1 MALKKSIFEIVD
13 RHAKPGALLGTNTS
27 TLDID
32 EIAAVTARPQDVI
45 GLHFFSPAHVMKL
58 LEVVRGAKTSE
69 ASVARALRLAKAI
82 GKVAVAVGVC
92 DGFVGNRILGARE
105 AQARSLILEGASPQ
119 QVDGVLVRFGFP
131 MGSFEMQDMSGGVEL
146 LWRMRQAKGEVEPV
160 GDRLAELGR
169 FGQKAGKGY
178 YRYGEDGRKPLPD
191 PEVDAIIEEASRK
204 AGLSRRAISD
214 EEIEERLILP
224 MINEGARIL
233 EEGVAARASDIDVIW
248 SYGYGWPK
256 AKGGPMYYADQIGLR
271 RVVDGLEALERS
283 HGDDTFAP
291 SALLRAL
298 ADDGKRFADA

>member
-1 MALKKSIFEIVD
+1 
-13 RHAKPGALLGTNTS
+13 
-27 TLDID
+27 
-32 EIAAVTARPQDVI
+32 
-45 GLHFFSPAHVMKL
+45 
-58 LEVVRGAKTSE
+58 
-69 ASVARALRLAKAI
+69 AKAI

-146 LWRMRQAKGEVEPV
+146 LWRMRQATGEVEPV

-169 FGQKAGKGY
+169 FGQKAGRGY
-178 YRYGEDGRKPLPD
+178 YRYGDDGRKPLPD

-204 AGLSRRAISD
+204 AGLTRRAISD
-214 EEIEERLILP
+214 QEIEERLILP

-271 RVVDGLEALERS
+271 RVIDGLEALQRA
-283 HGDDTFAP
+283 HGDAFAP
-291 SALLRAL
+291 SAFLRAL